1 MLLHTHMPVPRVTI
15 RARVLRVSPRSRRP
29 AGRMSEPAH
38 VAEQATLQS
47 RVHRDEKEHRD
58 WTNLQR
64 LCGKTAKVVPG
75 DLVVRPNRPCPRL
88 PGITGLMWGGWG
100 AAEVKLTEATRLD

>member
-1 MLLHTHMPVPRVTI
+1 M
-15 RARVLRVSPRSRRP
+15 RVSPQSRPP
-29 AGRMSEPAH
+29 AGRMSETAH
-38 VAEQATLQS
+38 VAELQS

-75 DLVVRPNRPCPRL
+75 DLVVRPNRPYPRL

-100 AAEVKLTEATRLD
+100 AAEVKLTEATRLDPEHDTRSEEVGRRSSAKKHL